1 MQKKKKALKRGNGE
15 GTIYRRDDGRWA
27 CQITIGRK
35 PDGSLDRKSW
45 SGKTEETVKKRRN
58 EWLADNPEIA
68 ARLNLPISGI
78 LKELVDLKK
87 QLEPKPEPEQE
98 REEKPAQKRW
108 LFNDWVLHW
117 INTHKRPPMVHHG
130 TYSSYMDMFLGHV
143 QPFFDGLWLDE
154 VTIGKMQEFY
164 TSLTKDGARL
174 DKKKGG
180 LSPKSIRNHHNMLHQ
195 CLEQA
200 KTEHFITEN
209 PTLGTERPKVIEKDM
224 RVMSQSEMEI
234 FLEEVMKET
243 QWMLIIFALFTG
255 LRLGELCALD
265 LTKIDF
271 IAKIVKIRSIVVRIR
286 NYEPGLPKTQLIV
299 QEIPKTKKSRR
310 AVPLNDNLVDLLLRH
325 LRNLEVS
332 NWPNPHKLLFPSEAG
347 TYLDPRNVQ
356 RRFEAICKRCETKH
370 VSPHT
375 CRHTFAT
382 RLVEQGAHLRTVQ
395 KLLGHAS
402 VKTTERYA
410 HVLDDL
416 QIEAV
421 ASLQNFVPGKAPSQP
436 RRKSTGLPPSSREA
450 NDTEEKIA
458 VGF

>member
-1 MQKKKKALKRGNGE
+1 MQKTNKKKALKRGNGE

-45 SGKTEETVKKRRN
+45 SGKTEEIVKKRRN
-58 EWLADNPEIA
+58 EWLAANPEIA

-87 QLEPKPEPEQE
+87 QLEPKPEQE
-98 REEKPAQKRW
+98 VKPAQKRW

-117 INTHKRPPMVHHG
+117 IDTHKRPPMVHHG
-130 TYSSYMDMFLGHV
+130 TYSSYMDMYLGHV

-154 VTIGKMQEFY
+154 VSIGKVQEFY

-180 LSPKSIRNHHNMLHQ
+180 LSPKSIRNHHNMLRQ

-200 KTEHFITEN
+200 KIEHFITEN

-224 RVMSQSEMEI
+224 RVMTQAEMEI
-234 FLEEVMKET
+234 FLEEVTKET
-243 QWMLIIFALFTG
+243 QWMLITFALFTG

-265 LTKIDF
+265 LSKIDF
-271 IAKIVKIRSIVVRIR
+271 IAKTVKIRNIVVRIR
-286 NYEPGLPKTQLIV
+286 NYEDGLPKTQLIL

-310 AVPLNDNLVDLLLRH
+310 VVPLNDSICDLLLRH
-325 LRNLEVS
+325 LRNLEAS
-332 NWPNPHKLLFPSEAG
+332 NWPNPHQLLFPSEAG

-356 RRFEAICKRCETKH
+356 RRFAAICKRCETKH

-395 KLLGHAS
+395 KLLGHSS

-421 ASLQNFVPGKAPSQP
+421 ASLQNFVPGTTPNLP
-436 RRKSTGLPPSSREA
+436 RRKPKGLPPSSSEA
-450 NDTEEKIA
+450 NDREEKIA